1 MKTYRCYVKIVIEL
15 KVDDKFAKD
24 YPEMYDMLISM
35 FNRVN
40 ELEFQNAKLKYDLE
54 RYEKA
59 ELANGATR
67 KFVNDNMFVINY
79 MGKYLKDIGAI

>member
-1 MKTYRCYVKIVIEL
+1 M
-15 KVDDKFAKD
+15 DDKFAKD
-24 YPEMYDMLISM
+24 YPETFDVILNIY
-35 FNRVN
+35 NRIY
-40 ELEFQNAKLKYDLE
+40 ELEYQNAQLKYQLE

-79 MGKYLKDIGAI
+79 MERYLTDIGAI